1 MHRDL
6 LNQNTNAVVTEL
18 LEKTPH
24 RVVNRLGELLKE
36 RGMSQGDLSRLT
48 GIRVATINEI
58 ANIKKLSINWLHLV
72 PIMIALRI
80 TDMNEIISV
89 EFPDEVKER
98 FEKEMEGYEG
108 GLTPKMLEEVEE
120 NSKKMYVQ
128 EK

>member
-6 LNQNTNAVVTEL
+6 LNQNTNVVVTDL

-24 RVVNRLGELLKE
+24 RIVNRLGELLRE
-36 RGMSQGDLSRLT
+36 REMSQGDLSRLT
-48 GIRVATINEI
+48 GIRVATINDI
-58 ANIKKLSINWLHLV
+58 ANIKKLNINWLHIV

-80 TDMNEIISV
+80 TDITEIISV

-98 FEKEMEGYEG
+98 FEKDMEGYNG
-108 GLTPKMLEEVEE
+108 GLTPKMMEEVEE

-128 EK
+128 ER

>member
-108 GLTPKMLEEVEE
+108 GLTPKMLEEVEK

>member
-24 RVVNRLGELLKE
+24 RVVNRLGELLRE

>member
-6 LNQNTNAVVTEL
+6 LNQNTNAVVTDL

-24 RVVNRLGELLKE
+24 RIVNRLGELLRE
-36 RGMSQGDLSRLT
+36 REMSQGDLSRLT
-48 GIRVATINEI
+48 GIRVATINDI
-58 ANIKKLSINWLHLV
+58 ANIKKLNVNWLHIV

-80 TDMNEIISV
+80 TDMSEIISV

-98 FEKEMEGYEG
+98 FEKDMEGYTG
-108 GLTPKMLEEVEE
+108 GLTPKMKEEIEE

>member
-18 LEKTPH
+18 LERTPH
-24 RVVNRLGELLKE
+24 RIVNNLGELLRE

-48 GIRVATINEI
+48 GIRVATINDI
-58 ANIKKLSINWLHLV
+58 ANIKKLNVNWLHIV

-80 TDMNEIISV
+80 TDMSEIISV

-98 FEKEMEGYEG
+98 FEKDMEGYNG
-108 GLTPKMLEEVEE
+108 GLTPKMIEEVEQ
-120 NSKKMYVQ
+120 NSTKMYIQ
-128 EK
+128 ER

>member
-6 LNQNTNAVVTEL
+6 LNQNTNSVVTGL

-58 ANIKKLSINWLHLV
+58 ANIKKTNVNMLHIV

-80 TDMNEIISV
+80 TDMTEIFYV
-89 EFPDEVKER
+89 EFPNEVKER
-98 FEKEMEGYEG
+98 FAKDMEDYEG
-108 GLTPKMLEEVEE
+108 GLTEKMIKEVEE
-120 NSKKMYVQ
+120 NSKEMYVQ

>member
-6 LNQNTNAVVTEL
+6 LNQNTNSVVTGL

-58 ANIKKLSINWLHLV
+58 ANIKKTNVNMLHLV

-80 TDMNEIISV
+80 TDMTEIFYV

-98 FEKEMEGYEG
+98 FAKDMEGYEG
-108 GLTPKMLEEVEE
+108 GLTEKMIKEVEE
-120 NSKKMYVQ
+120 NSKEMYVQ

>member
-18 LEKTPH
+18 LERTPH
-24 RVVNRLGELLKE
+24 RIVNNLGELLRE

-48 GIRVATINEI
+48 GIRVATINDI
-58 ANIKKLSINWLHLV
+58 ANIKKLNVNWLHIV

-80 TDMNEIISV
+80 TDMSEIISV

-98 FEKEMEGYEG
+98 FEKDMEGYNG
-108 GLTPKMLEEVEE
+108 GLTPKMMEEVEE
-120 NSKKMYVQ
+120 NSTKMYIQ
-128 EK
+128 ER